1 MGSTNNSHRSYDDGD
16 VSSISKDFEPSRQA
30 SLYGKRK
37 VVKIGFCEIPLFW
50 ANLLFAFVAVAGQV
64 GQNVSLP
71 LWIDSVM
78 NGNHSGK
85 SVDSYFVLSFASL
98 SFVIVFGLGTLFT
111 KIFSPQDLG
120 ETEKRFPHLLLF
132 LVGLCDALNGALVVF
147 ASKGSRTPP
156 YLQAILGNF
165 MIPLT
170 ILFRVLIVRKKP
182 TLLKLSCGIIVVVGL
197 FICLIPTIFPKVDPK
212 AEKKKNEAEGVSR
225 VMWPIIFMLGF
236 VPAAIMNVLEERG
249 VKMENRSSK
258 KGINLLYFLFWTSS
272 YQLLCVGV
280 LFWLDILP
288 WYGYVS
294 NIQEFGENW
303 WFGVQCFFGAA
314 GCDYRS

>member
-212 AEKKKNEAEGVSR
+212 AEKKKKTKPKVFRE
-225 VMWPIIFMLGF
+225 
-236 VPAAIMNVLEERG
+236 
-249 VKMENRSSK
+249 
-258 KGINLLYFLFWTSS
+258 
-272 YQLLCVGV
+272 
-280 LFWLDILP
+280 
-288 WYGYVS
+288 
-294 NIQEFGENW
+294 
-303 WFGVQCFFGAA
+303 
-314 GCDYRS
+314 